1 MSEKYDYTKHGGTIN
16 LDSTIA
22 FDYGL
27 EEAIIFD
34 EFLYQ
39 IEGFIRK
46 EKHCYPWLHTV
57 DGKEIKEP
65 RTWVY
70 DSASKLV
77 MKYQFWSESQIR
89 RTLKRM
95 VEKGL
100 IATGCFNKNLYD
112 KTMWYCIVDENKFL
126 RGIESNTI
134 ISDDFEN
141 IPVKNTQDA
150 CDEIVEPCDEIV
162 TSKECN
168 RETNTSNIPLTIN
181 SNTITYTHDN
191 SKPSK
196 NESSESRIQKAQ
208 SLWNSL
214 DIKPAYNWTSLN
226 RKSEDNTKLL
236 HTLDGFSDEL
246 IEQAIHNYK
255 KLIDMPDCDF
265 MKYQSFPGF
274 MYSGV
279 EKFIDD
285 ARPFETLVRKKKPD
299 SAKPTVD
306 LSSRTGFSA
315 MRQSTDE
322 NLDLLEGL

>member
-1 MSEKYDYTKHGGTIN
+1 MLDYLKNVNYEYPSIETRCLGGSSPQEPGY
-16 LDSTIA
+16 LDI
-22 FDYGL
+22 DL
-27 EEAIIFD
+27 DI
-34 EFLYQ
+34 
-39 IEGFIRK
+39 
-46 EKHCYPWLHTV
+46 
-57 DGKEIKEP
+57 
-65 RTWVY
+65 
-70 DSASKLV
+70 DSDSNNDIDS
-77 MKYQFWSESQIR
+77 MKDIQS
-89 RTLKRM
+89 
-95 VEKGL
+95 
-100 IATGCFNKNLYD
+100 FN
-112 KTMWYCIVDENKFL
+112 
-126 RGIESNTI
+126 
-134 ISDDFEN
+134 
-141 IPVKNTQDA
+141 PV
-150 CDEIVEPCDEIV
+150 
-162 TSKECN
+162 
-168 RETNTSNIPLTIN
+168 L
-181 SNTITYTHDN
+181 
-191 SKPSK
+191 SKP
-196 NESSESRIQKAQ
+196 ESSESRIQKAQ

-214 DIKPAYNWTSLN
+214 DIKPAYNWLAHN
-226 RKSEDNTKLL
+226 RRPDDNTKLL